1 MLYSLDCV
9 ILKNE
14 LLSKHCSFKIG
25 GTVDFFIEIKNENTL
40 LEFLKIVSVYN
51 DIKYYILGK
60 GTNVLFSDDG
70 YNGVVICLVG
80 NFKKICVAENKILC
94 GCGVLTSEL
103 LSVAVENG
111 LSGIEYLAG
120 IPGTVGGAVYGN
132 AGSANEWIGDSISS
146 IEIYKNLKK
155 KLISKEEIAFEYRK
169 SGLNNCIITK
179 IIFSLKKTEKNDILS
194 KIFKN
199 IQRRLKTQPLNF
211 SSIGSIFKNP
221 NGFSVGKLIERAGL
235 KGLCIGHAQISELH
249 GNFIINKGDATAEN
263 VIQLIDFIKLKIK
276 KKFNID
282 LEIEIK
288 IVKQ

>member
-1 MLYSLDCV
+1 MLYSLDCI

-25 GTVDFFIEIKNENTL
+25 GTVDFFIEIKSENTL
-40 LEFLKIVSVYN
+40 LEFLKIASVYN

-70 YNGVVICLVG
+70 YNGIVICLVG

-103 LSVAVENG
+103 LNVAVENS

-132 AGSANEWIGDSISS
+132 AGSANEWIGDSVNS

-155 KLISKEEIAFEYRK
+155 KLINKEEIAFEYRK

-194 KIFKN
+194 KIVKN
-199 IQRRLKTQPLNF
+199 IQKRLKTQPLNF

-249 GNFIINKGDATAEN
+249 GNFIINKGDATAKN
-263 VIQLIDFIKLKIK
+263 VVQLIDFIKLKIK